1 MRNLNLKFYDEHGFF
16 IYKNFLNKSVCN
28 QIKLSA
34 KKLKPKLTI
43 PFSKIPLGYGDL
55 RDKSPFNKILTTT
68 NVQNLVDKTLM
79 TKTELSHFLLVN
91 KAAWIGPDVEWH
103 QEVFNMDI
111 YAPGVNKKKDWKRF
125 IQVFIA
131 IDPQTKENG
140 CLKVFDKSHKAGIL
154 KYEDIVNIA
163 GSHKR
168 RVRSE
173 DLNKLHKKSKI
184 IDIELKQG
192 DALFFNHL
200 LVHGSTNNLSPH
212 SRLTALL
219 QYYDSSL
226 KFNSKYH
233 KKYSDF
239 RANFIEN
246 FFKSSL
252 NKIQIYKK
260 NLKDFKK

>member
-1 MRNLNLKFYDEHGFF
+1 MNKFNKKFYEEHGFF
-16 IYKNFLNKSVCN
+16 IFRNFLNKSYCRK
-28 QIKLSA
+28 IKKSSA
-34 KKLKPKLTI
+34 KLKPKITI
-43 PFSKIPLGYGDL
+43 PFSKIPLGFGDL
-55 RDKSPFNKILTTT
+55 RDKAPFNDILI
-68 NVQNLVDKTLM
+68 
-79 TKTELSHFLLVN
+79 KTEIQNIVDDIIKAKTQLSHFLLVN

-111 YAPGVNKKKDWKRF
+111 YAPGVNKKKDWNKF

-140 CLKVFDKSHKAGIL
+140 CLKIFDKSHKSGIL
-154 KYEDIVNIA
+154 GYEDIVNLA

-168 RVRSE
+168 RVKIK
-173 DLNKLHKKSKI
+173 DLDILHKKSKI
-184 IDIELKQG
+184 IDVELNQG

-200 LVHGSTNNLSPH
+200 LVHGSTNNLSPT

-226 KFNSKYH
+226 KFNNKYH
-233 KKYSDF
+233 KKYTDF
-239 RANFIEN
+239 RANFVSE
-246 FFKSSL
+246 FFLNSLKKIGSYKS
-252 NKIQIYKK
+252 